1 MALAIEMCECFV
13 ALRARAN
20 FAAKVLEKFCCYEF
34 VSKLD
39 RAFRDERSGFFIKL
53 VISVGSGWQSILLEL
68 IAQGSY

>member
-20 FAAKVLEKFCCYEF
+20 FAAKVLEKLCSYEF

-39 RAFRDERSGFFIKL
+39 RALRDERSGFL
-53 VISVGSGWQSILLEL
+53 ISWSSV
-68 IAQGSY
+68 